1 MKGIIRSFVIHL
13 GILWVIASAIG
24 GIEYGG
30 NFQTLAMGALALT
43 AVDTLIKP
51 FINLLLLPFN
61 LVTLGTF
68 RWISS
73 VFTLYISTLLVPGF
87 SVVPFRYPGLVT
99 SMFIIPPIELSLL
112 GAYVA
117 LSILI
122 SIGVSIIFWLSR

>member
-1 MKGIIRSFVIHL
+1 MKGILRSFLVHL
-13 GILWVIASAIG
+13 IILWAIATYIG
-24 GIEYGG
+24 GILYGG
-30 NFQTLAMGALALT
+30 QFQTLAMGALALT

-51 FINLLLLPFN
+51 LVNLLLLPFN

-87 SVVPFRYPGLVT
+87 SVVAFKYPGLV
-99 SMFIIPPIELSLL
+99 SNWFIIPPIDLSLF

-117 LSILI
+117 ISILI
-122 SIGVSIIFWLSR
+122 SICVSLVFWISR